1 MIERPQRK
9 KMRLKEYDYSS
20 NGAYFIT
27 ICVKNKQKLLG
38 YIDVGRST
46 TNPGSPNSPI
56 ILSQYGKT
64 FIKTIEFINEKNNQL
79 TIDKYVIMPNHVH
92 LIAMIDDLD
101 TDVGIHTMGTGMPRR
116 INEIIPKLISSI
128 KRFTNKQA
136 GFDLWQTSYHD
147 HIIRDE
153 EDYQTHLRYIE
164 ENPIKWTDDEYFI
177 RL

>member
-1 MIERPQRK
+1 MIKLPQRK

-38 YIDVGRST
+38 YIDVGRGIPDAPS
-46 TNPGSPNSPI
+46 I
-56 ILSQYGKT
+56 ILSQYGK
-64 FIKTIEFINEKNNQL
+64 IIIETIEFINERNLQL
-79 TIDKYVIMPNHVH
+79 NIDKYVVMPNHVH
-92 LIAMIDDLD
+92 LIAMIDSLD
-101 TDVGIHTMGTGMPRR
+101 SNEDIHTAGTVMPQH

-164 ENPIKWTDDEYFI
+164 ENPIKWTDDKYYG
-177 RL
+177 